1 MNILNALKALYHK
14 ITSKTASGGSIGAV
28 VQELADNWPDG
39 GGSTVVIDSTLSK
52 SGQAADAKATG
63 DALNGKAPTAHT
75 HTASQITDLPAAPG
89 NATTA
94 TAGLVKQ
101 AANVA
106 AAAGDTPTKAEF
118 DGLLTALKNAGIMAV
133 DG

>member
-1 MNILNALKALYHK
+1 MTILNALKALYNK
-14 ITSKTASGGSIGAV
+14 VTSKTASGGSIGAV
-28 VQELADNWPDG
+28 VQELADNWPEG

-63 DALNGKAPTAHT
+63 DALNGKAPATHT

-94 TAGLVKQ
+94 KAGLVKQ
-101 AANVA
+101 AEAVS
-106 AAAGDTPTKAEF
+106 AAAGESPTKAEF
-118 DGLLTALKNAGIMAV
+118 DGLLTALKNAGIMATS
-133 DG
+133 

>member
-1 MNILNALKALYHK
+1 MTILNALKALYNK
-14 ITSKTASGGSIGAV
+14 VTSKTASGGSIGAV
-28 VQELADNWPDG
+28 VQELADNWPEG

-63 DALNGKAPTAHT
+63 DALNGKAPATHT

-94 TAGLVKQ
+94 KAGLVKQ
-101 AANVA
+101 AAAVA
-106 AAAGDTPTKAEF
+106 DAAGESPTKAEF
-118 DGLLTALKNAGIMAV
+118 DGLLTALKNAGIMATS
-133 DG
+133 

>member
-1 MNILNALKALYHK
+1 MTILNALKALYNK
-14 ITSKTASGGSIGAV
+14 VTSKAASGGSIGAV
-28 VQELADNWPDG
+28 VQELADNWPEG

-63 DALNGKAPTAHT
+63 DALNGKAPATHT

-94 TAGLVKQ
+94 KAGLVKQ
-101 AANVA
+101 AAAVA
-106 AAAGDTPTKAEF
+106 DAVGETPTKAEF
-118 DGLLTALKNAGIMAV
+118 DTLLAALRAAGIVANN
-133 DG
+133 

>member
-1 MNILNALKALYHK
+1 MTILNALKALYNK
-14 ITSKTASGGSIGAV
+14 VTSKTASGGSIGAV
-28 VQELADNWPDG
+28 VQELADNWPEG

-63 DALNGKAPTAHT
+63 DALNGKAPATHT

-94 TAGLVKQ
+94 KAGLVKQ
-101 AANVA
+101 ASAVA
-106 AAAGDTPTKAEF
+106 DAVGETPTKAEF
-118 DGLLTALKNAGIMAV
+118 DTLLAALRAAGIVANN
-133 DG
+133 

>member
-28 VQELADNWPDG
+28 VQELADNWPEG

-63 DALNGKAPTAHT
+63 DALNGKSPATHT
-75 HTASQITDLPAAPG
+75 HTVSQITDLPAAPG

-101 AANVA
+101 AEAVA
-106 AAAGDTPTKAEF
+106 AAAGESPTKAEF
-118 DGLLTALKNAGIMAV
+118 NGLLTALKNAGIMATS
-133 DG
+133 

>member
-1 MNILNALKALYHK
+1 MTILNALKALYNK
-14 ITSKTASGGSIGAV
+14 VTSKTASGGSIGAV
-28 VQELADNWPDG
+28 VQELADNWPEG

-63 DALNGKAPTAHT
+63 DALNGKAPATHT

-101 AANVA
+101 AAAVA
-106 AAAGDTPTKAEF
+106 DATGEAPTKAEF
-118 DGLLTALKNAGIMAV
+118 DSLLTALKNAGIMATS
-133 DG
+133 

>member
-1 MNILNALKALYHK
+1 MTILNALKALYNK
-14 ITSKTASGGSIGAV
+14 VTSKTASGGSIGAV
-28 VQELADNWPDG
+28 VQELADNWPEG

-63 DALNGKAPTAHT
+63 DALNGKALATHT

-94 TAGLVKQ
+94 KAGLVKQ

-106 AAAGDTPTKAEF
+106 AAAGESPTKAEF
-118 DGLLTALKNAGIMAV
+118 DGLLTALKNAGIMAA

>member
-1 MNILNALKALYHK
+1 MTILNALKALYNK
-14 ITSKTASGGSIGAV
+14 VTSKTASGGSIGAV
-28 VQELADNWPDG
+28 VQELADNWPEAG
-39 GGSTVVIDSTLSK
+39 ASVTIDASLTK
-52 SGQAADAKATG
+52 TGQAADAKATG

-118 DGLLTALKNAGIMAV
+118 DGLLTALKDAGIMAAA
-133 DG
+133 G

>member
-1 MNILNALKALYHK
+1 MTILNALKALYNNV
-14 ITSKTASGGSIGAV
+14 TSKTASGGSIGAV
-28 VQELADNWPDG
+28 VQELADNWPEG

-63 DALNGKAPTAHT
+63 DALNGKAPATHT

-94 TAGLVKQ
+94 KAGLVKQ
-101 AANVA
+101 AAAVA
-106 AAAGDTPTKAEF
+106 AAAGESPTKAEF
-118 DGLLTALKNAGIMAV
+118 DGLLTALKNAGIMATS
-133 DG
+133 

>member
-1 MNILNALKALYHK
+1 MTILNALKALYNK
-14 ITSKTASGGSIGAV
+14 VTSKTASGGSIGAV
-28 VQELADNWPDG
+28 VQELADNWPEG

-63 DALNGKAPTAHT
+63 DALNGKAPATHT

-94 TAGLVKQ
+94 KAGLVKQ
-101 AANVA
+101 AAAVTDA
-106 AAAGDTPTKAEF
+106 VGETPTKAEF
-118 DGLLTALKNAGIMAV
+118 DTLLAALRAAGIVANN
-133 DG
+133 

>member
-28 VQELADNWPDG
+28 VQELADNWPEG

-63 DALNGKAPTAHT
+63 DALNGKAPATHT

-89 NATTA
+89 NATKA

-101 AANVA
+101 AEAVA
-106 AAAGDTPTKAEF
+106 DAAGESPTKAEF
-118 DGLLTALKNAGIMAV
+118 DGLLTALKNAGIMATS
-133 DG
+133 

>member
-1 MNILNALKALYHK
+1 MTILNALKALYNK
-14 ITSKTASGGSIGAV
+14 VTSKTASGGSIGAV
-28 VQELADNWPDG
+28 VQELADNWPEG

-52 SGQAADAKATG
+52 SGHAADAKATG
-63 DALNGKAPTAHT
+63 DALNGKAPATHT

-101 AANVA
+101 AAAVA
-106 AAAGDTPTKAEF
+106 AAAGEAPTKAEF
-118 DGLLTALKNAGIMAV
+118 DSLLTALKNAGIMATS
-133 DG
+133 